1 MVITDGN
8 KNEDD
13 TVIRG
18 NFNNKETNENINNNN
33 TDRVI
38 TETWPQG
45 TFLVTGDSMLRHIDE
60 TRMSR
65 TF

>member
-8 KNEDD
+8 KNKDD

>member
-1 MVITDGN
+1 MLNSNMVIADGN
-8 KNEDD
+8 KNKDD

-38 TETWPQG
+38 TETWP
-45 TFLVTGDSMLRHIDE
+45 
-60 TRMSR
+60 
-65 TF
+65 